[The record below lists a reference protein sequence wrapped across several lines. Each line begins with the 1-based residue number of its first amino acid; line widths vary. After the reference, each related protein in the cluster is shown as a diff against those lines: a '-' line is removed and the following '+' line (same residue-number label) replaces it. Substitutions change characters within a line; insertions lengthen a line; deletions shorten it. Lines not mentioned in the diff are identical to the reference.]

1 VNGRSRPLDKGGSRD
16 ADYDDT
22 DSIAQQL
29 HRRAQAA
36 RGADPWTADQQEW
49 RDAWDVLMARLG
61 WAPKW
66 QRERARELWE
76 AGVR

>member
-1 VNGRSRPLDKGGSRD
+1 MAAPETPTTTTPT
-16 ADYDDT
+16 A
-22 DSIAQQL
+22 L
-29 HRRAQAA
+29 HNSCTGAQAA